1 MNSRTATSN
10 RFVDLAEKRVGKALK
25 DIKLI
30 GNLSNRSNYEYS
42 SEDSVKIIK
51 ALKKA
56 VDDCKLR
63 FEQGGKEE
71 DEVFTL

>member
-1 MNSRTATSN
+1 MKANARE

-30 GNLSNRSNYEYS
+30 SNLSNRSNYDYKQ
-42 SEDSVKIIK
+42 EDVTKIMK

-56 VDDCKLR
+56 LDDCKLR

-71 DEVFTL
+71 DEVFKL